1 VDDLVK
7 FVCTPALEEA
17 VLDAIENA
25 PGRSIRGL
33 PREFQVAYRRIL
45 ADEYYSILKY
55 VQALGPC
62 DPEYNFANGYLNV
75 MKTTLVLFRTF
86 YGQMSPISLKTSYR
100 ST

>member
-1 VDDLVK
+1 VK

>member
-1 VDDLVK
+1 VK

-17 VLDAIENA
+17 VLEAIENA

-33 PREFQVAYRRIL
+33 PREFQVAYRRIQSIL

-62 DPEYNFANGYLNV
+62 DPEYNFANGYLNI
-75 MKTTLVLFRTF
+75 MKTTLGLFRTF
-86 YGQMSPISLKTSYR
+86 YGQMSPISLKSSYR